1 MCFSEKK
8 KAPGRAAP
16 HRSQSWGAI
25 DAWASAA
32 NVNLQASPGRGQFG
46 KRIYMIAEDE
56 IGIVERL
63 GEFSHLAYPG
73 VLILFAP
80 LCYPVEALRK
90 RMDSRVNQLNIQ
102 TDVKS
107 KDNVFVKL
115 GISIMFHLVKEQA
128 YDACYTM

>member
-1 MCFSEKK
+1 MCSGFPPKYK
-8 KAPGRAAP
+8 LQYLAPGP
-16 HRSQSWGAI
+16 KI
-25 DAWASAA
+25 
-32 NVNLQASPGRGQFG
+32 
-46 KRIYMIAEDE
+46 RIYLIAEDE

-63 GEFSHLAYPG
+63 GEFSRLAYPG

-115 GISIMFHLVKEQA
+115 GISVMFHLVKEQA
-128 YDACYTM
+128 YDACYTMDDRDGQTEGLHIHSHTLSRHTHP